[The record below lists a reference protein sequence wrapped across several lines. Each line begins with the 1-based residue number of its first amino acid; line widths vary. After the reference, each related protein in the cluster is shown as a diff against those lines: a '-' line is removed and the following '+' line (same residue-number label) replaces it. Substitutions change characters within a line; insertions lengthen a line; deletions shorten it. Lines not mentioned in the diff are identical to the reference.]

1 MLEPIQDLKEMEL
14 EFDFTK
20 RMAYTEELKDFPY
33 ADVWNYFCE
42 QNGVPVGL
50 DWLEEVR
57 NYEEWTNVKY
67 LDTK

>member
-20 RMAYTEELKDFPY
+20 RMAYTEELKYFRY

-57 NYEEWTNVKY
+57 NYEEEVLMERK
-67 LDTK
+67 